1 MRTAA
6 TNTFSFSRLDQVW
19 SFYAPCTT
27 RYLMWAAIATV
38 VSYLMYLLADKTDV
52 IGMMSISG
60 TLLGAFAYMA
70 PTAFTFVRNRSL
82 VCQLP
87 ATAAEQFTFMLLF
100 SYVAVPLTMA
110 AIWLSLE
117 GISGLCGYDNSMFA
131 TMQRLY
137 ASELDAAHMGIFNDF
152 YNLLMK
158 RTRWLQYLSWAMST
172 AVVLLIVIATE
183 KQRFM
188 KAVAG
193 VIVAGVAVGIVSG
206 VFMIVRMVDFFSSAE
221 FARASEEDIMPVI
234 TNVLMNGVNDIANF
248 SLCVVPAII
257 IICLYLSWRKF
268 KSFQM

>member
-1 MRTAA
+1 
-6 TNTFSFSRLDQVW
+6 
-19 SFYAPCTT
+19 
-27 RYLMWAAIATV
+27 
-38 VSYLMYLLADKTDV
+38 
-52 IGMMSISG
+52 
-60 TLLGAFAYMA
+60 
-70 PTAFTFVRNRSL
+70 
-82 VCQLP
+82 
-87 ATAAEQFTFMLLF
+87 
-100 SYVAVPLTMA
+100 
-110 AIWLSLE
+110 
-117 GISGLCGYDNSMFA
+117 MFA

-137 ASELDAAHMGIFNDF
+137 ASELDAAQIGFFNDF
-152 YNLLMK
+152 YDLLMK
-158 RTRWLQYLSWAMST
+158 RARWLQYLSWAMST
-172 AVVLLIVIATE
+172 AVVMLIVIATE

>member
-6 TNTFSFSRLDQVW
+6 TKTFSLNRLDQVW

-27 RYLMWAAIATV
+27 RYLMWAAIGTV
-38 VSYLMYLLADKTDV
+38 VSYLMYLLADRTGV

-60 TLLGAFAYMA
+60 TLLGTFAYMA

-87 ATAAEQFTFMLLF
+87 ATAVEQFTFMMLF
-100 SYVAVPLTMA
+100 SYVAVPVTMA

-117 GISGLCGYDNSMFA
+117 AISGLCGYDNSMFA

-137 ASELDAAHMGIFNDF
+137 ASEMNAAEIGIFNDF
-152 YNLLMK
+152 YELLMK
-158 RTRWLQYLSWAMST
+158 RARWLQYLSWAMST
-172 AVVLLIVIATE
+172 AIVMLIVIATE

-193 VIVAGVAVGIVSG
+193 VIVAGVTVGIASG
-206 VFMIVRMVDFFSSAE
+206 VFMIVRMVEFFSSVE
-221 FARASEEDIMPVI
+221 FAAESEEDIMPVI
-234 TNVLMNGVNDIANF
+234 TDVLMNGVNDIANF
-248 SLCVVPAII
+248 SLWVVPVVTIA
-257 IICLYLSWRKF
+257 CLYLSWRKF

>member
-1 MRTAA
+1 
-6 TNTFSFSRLDQVW
+6 
-19 SFYAPCTT
+19 
-27 RYLMWAAIATV
+27 
-38 VSYLMYLLADKTDV
+38 
-52 IGMMSISG
+52 
-60 TLLGAFAYMA
+60 
-70 PTAFTFVRNRSL
+70 
-82 VCQLP
+82 
-87 ATAAEQFTFMLLF
+87 
-100 SYVAVPLTMA
+100 
-110 AIWLSLE
+110 
-117 GISGLCGYDNSMFA
+117 
-131 TMQRLY
+131 
-137 ASELDAAHMGIFNDF
+137 
-152 YNLLMK
+152 
-158 RTRWLQYLSWAMST
+158 MST